1 MRTKNINTLQ
11 TRLQCSF
18 HKRDVKKWK
27 PLRYQKKKR
36 KTAIPHSEYPEQ
48 LAANHLQS
56 PIDQDF
62 QYVKNVKI
70 IMLDIKTK

>member
-1 MRTKNINTLQ
+1 METTSI
-11 TRLQCSF
+11 
-18 HKRDVKKWK
+18 
-27 PLRYQKKKR
+27 PKKKR